1 LSSYIVY
8 FGMDNVDMVNNE
20 RDKLRKNKLILI
32 RYPFLRALFIFITS
46 WLVTLT
52 VLLIVYFTWLRDWQM
67 TWGATA
73 EEVNHYMVGNELLDE
88 PEFNSTRAIEI
99 DAPPEKV
106 WPWLV
111 QMGYKRGG
119 LYNFDHL
126 DNAGIPSADR
136 IIPEYQDL
144 KVGDFIF
151 PLLQVVQI
159 EPQKSM
165 LWVFLQ
171 GAGGWENATWSWGLY
186 KTKDGN
192 TRLVSRL
199 RQKYTS
205 NTIHEILMW
214 RFQEM
219 TEIFMMRTCLLGIK
233 KRVEEN

>member
-1 LSSYIVY
+1 
-8 FGMDNVDMVNNE
+8 MDNVEIANIDQ
-20 RDKLRKNKLILI
+20 DKLKKNKPILI
-32 RYPFLRALFIFITS
+32 RYPFLRALFIFIRS
-46 WLVTLT
+46 WIITFAI
-52 VLLIVYFTWLRDWQM
+52 LLIIYFAWLRDWQM

-73 EEVNHYMVGNELLDE
+73 EEVNRYMVGDELLDN
-88 PEFNSTRAIEI
+88 PEFNTTRAVEI
-99 DAPPEKV
+99 NAPPEKV
-106 WPWLV
+106 WPWVV

-119 LYNFDHL
+119 LYNFDQL
-126 DNAGIPSADR
+126 DNAGIPSADC

-144 KVGDFIF
+144 KVGDLILS
-151 PLLQVVQI
+151 LLQVARI

-165 LWVFLQ
+165 LWVFLK
-171 GAGGWENATWSWGLY
+171 GASGWENATWSWGLY

-205 NTIHEILMW
+205 NSIHEEIMW
-214 RFQEM
+214 KFQEV

>member
-1 LSSYIVY
+1 
-8 FGMDNVDMVNNE
+8 MDNVDVVNND
-20 RDKLRKNKLILI
+20 RDRIKKYKSILI
-32 RYPFLRALFIFITS
+32 RYPFLRALFIFIRI
-46 WLVTLT
+46 WIITLAI
-52 VLLIVYFTWLRDWQM
+52 LLIVYFIWLRDWQM

-73 EEVNHYMVGNELLDE
+73 EEVNRYMAGDELLVD
-88 PEFNSTRAIEI
+88 PEFNTTRVVEI
-99 DAPPEKV
+99 NAPPEKV

-119 LYNFDHL
+119 LYNFDQL
-126 DNAGIPSADR
+126 DNAGIPSADH

-144 KVGDFIF
+144 KVGDLIL

-165 LWVFLQ
+165 LWVFLK
-171 GAGGWENATWSWGLY
+171 GAGGWENATWSWGIY

-192 TRLVSRL
+192 TRLVTRL

-205 NTIHEILMW
+205 NYIQEIIMW
-214 RFQEM
+214 KFQEV

-233 KRVEEN
+233 KRVEKNCKRD